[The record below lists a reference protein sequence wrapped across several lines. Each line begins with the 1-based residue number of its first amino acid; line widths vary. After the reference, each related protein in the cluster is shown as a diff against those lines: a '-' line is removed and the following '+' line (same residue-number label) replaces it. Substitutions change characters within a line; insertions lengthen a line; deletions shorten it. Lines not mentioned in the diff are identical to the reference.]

1 MQCTYFDAGLC
12 RSCTLMGQPY
22 SEQLGAKV
30 ARAHELLAAFG
41 PRGFGAGTVDSGA
54 TGPGAVTAG
63 ATPTQWLPPVVSA
76 ENGFRAK
83 AKMVVGGTVDAPTLG
98 ILDGAGRGA
107 DLRHCGIIAPGILAA
122 FPTLIAA
129 ITRARLTPYDVPT
142 RTGELKHLIVT
153 EAASG
158 DLMVRFVVRGSE
170 AAVASIRNLV
180 PWLQDAL
187 PRIVVITANIHP
199 EHKAVLEGEVEHVL
213 TAESTLRMRVGD
225 VDLHVLPRSFVQTNT
240 PVAGALYRQARDW
253 VEELDP
259 ASVWDLYC
267 GVGGFALHVAG
278 AGGVGGVG
286 GVAGVG
292 GVGGPG
298 GSARVA
304 RSVVGVE
311 ASADAVASAE
321 LARDAQYSKPSGRG
335 RIRFITADATA
346 FAVASTPALTTAP
359 APAPSSAPAST
370 PASTSAADAATRDDS
385 APELVIVN
393 PPRRGLG
400 TQLADWLQ
408 RSGPQHVIYSSC
420 NVESLARD
428 LAAMPAYCVER
439 ARVLD
444 MFPQSTHCEVI
455 TLLAR
460 A

>member
-1 MQCTYFDAGLC
+1 
-12 RSCTLMGQPY
+12 MGQPY
-22 SEQLGAKV
+22 SEQLGAKA
-30 ARAHELLAAFG
+30 ARARELLAPFG
-41 PRGFGAGTVDSGA
+41 PRGAA
-54 TGPGAVTAG
+54 
-63 ATPTQWLPPVVSA
+63 TQWLPPVASA

-98 ILDGAGRGA
+98 ILDGAGRGV

-129 ITRARLTPYDVPT
+129 ITRVRLTPYDVPT

-187 PRIVVITANIHP
+187 PRIVVVTANIHP

-225 VDLHVLPRSFVQTNT
+225 IDLHVLPRSFVQTNT

-253 VEELDP
+253 VDELDP

-278 AGGVGGVG
+278 VGGG
-286 GVAGVG
+286 RGVAGVG
-292 GVGGPG
+292 WTAQV
-298 GSARVA
+298 V

-321 LARDAQYSKPSGRG
+321 LARDAQYSTPSDRG

-346 FAVASTPALTTAP
+346 FAVAAAP
-359 APAPSSAPAST
+359 AFV
-370 PASTSAADAATRDDS
+370 
-385 APELVIVN
+385 PELVIVN

-428 LAAMPAYCVER
+428 LAAMPAYRVER

>member
-1 MQCTYFDAGLC
+1 MPDADTLSPAMQCTYFDAGLC

-30 ARAHELLAAFG
+30 ARARELLAPFG
-41 PRGFGAGTVDSGA
+41 PRGFGAGSVGSGA
-54 TGPGAVTAG
+54 AA
-63 ATPTQWLPPVVSA
+63 TQWLPPVASA

-98 ILDGAGRGA
+98 ILDGAGRGV

-187 PRIVVITANIHP
+187 PRIVVVTANIHP

-225 VDLHVLPRSFVQTNT
+225 IDLHVLPRSFVQTNT
-240 PVAGALYRQARDW
+240 PVAGSLYRQARDW
-253 VEELDP
+253 VDELDP

-278 AGGVGGVG
+278 VGGG
-286 GVAGVG
+286 RGVAGVG
-292 GVGGPG
+292 WTAQV
-298 GSARVA
+298 V

-321 LARDAQYSKPSGRG
+321 LARDAQYSTPSDRG

-346 FAVASTPALTTAP
+346 FAVAAAP
-359 APAPSSAPAST
+359 AFV
-370 PASTSAADAATRDDS
+370 
-385 APELVIVN
+385 PELVIVN

-400 TQLADWLQ
+400 TQLANWLQ

-428 LAAMPAYCVER
+428 LAAMPAYRVER